1 MPFDRSG
8 AAGRAPC
15 ASTNAILLHGA
26 QPHDVRFLRQRGFS
40 VHMEGPLFRVG
51 NRLMG
56 RRRLVDVARR
66 ERSLLGKI

>member
-1 MPFDRSG
+1 MPIDNSG
-8 AAGRAPC
+8 GHRRDPY
-15 ASTNAILLHGA
+15 ASANELLLYGA
-26 QPHDVRFLRQRGFS
+26 QLHDVRFLRQRGFG

-51 NRLMG
+51 NRLLS